1 MNENDINNNTTI
13 VVAENE
19 INGSLAV
26 AYYDYYEVCERLDSL
41 NSKVDIHTSILTT
54 NFTYL
59 AFIIT
64 LFVLYY
70 LTRKIMGRS

>member
-19 INGSLAV
+19 VDSASAV
-26 AYYDYYEVCERLDSL
+26 AYYDYYEVCERLDNL
-41 NSKVDIHTSILTT
+41 NSKIDTHTLILTT

-64 LFVLYY
+64 LFVVYY
-70 LTRKIMGRS
+70 LIRNVMGRS